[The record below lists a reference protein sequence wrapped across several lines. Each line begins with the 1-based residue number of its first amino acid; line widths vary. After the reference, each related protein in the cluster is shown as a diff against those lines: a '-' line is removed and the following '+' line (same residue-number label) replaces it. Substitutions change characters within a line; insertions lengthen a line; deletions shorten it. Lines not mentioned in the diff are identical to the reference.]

1 MKARNRKTGEIVEVI
16 SWSGKIDR
24 NNVLDYVYY
33 IDSEGNEHTD
43 DGRGL
48 NLFWDFE
55 TAIEDKESMNL
66 IDWESFRRNTAKDI
80 VTAYISTSSGFFN
93 DVGIKKVVKYA
104 LSLADELI
112 KQLKDEGRED
122 KDR

>member
-43 DGRGL
+43 DGQGL

-55 TAIEDKESMNL
+55 TAVENKDL

-104 LSLADELI
+104 LSITDELI

>member
-43 DGRGL
+43 DGQGL

-55 TAIEDKESMNL
+55 TATEDKESINL
-66 IDWESFRRNTAKDI
+66 VNWESFRRNTAKDI

-93 DVGIKKVVKYA
+93 DAGIKHVVKYA
-104 LSLADELI
+104 LSISDELI
-112 KQLKDEGRED
+112 KQLKDERRED

>member
-33 IDSEGNEHTD
+33 IDSEGNEHTA
-43 DGRGL
+43 DGKGL

-55 TAIEDKESMNL
+55 TIEDV
-66 IDWESFRRNTAKDI
+66 DWESFRRNTAKNI
-80 VTAYISTSSGFFN
+80 VTAYIPASSGFFN
-93 DVGIKKVVKYA
+93 DTGIKHVVKYA
-104 LSLADELI
+104 LSITDELI